1 MRGVATPGSTHI
13 VAAANNI
20 EAMRNPF
27 SSEPVDPAVAQAQAE
42 ARKRRKIVFGVI
54 AAALLVIGY
63 FVLSAFLPRWWGR
76 EVGRWCNDTFGKG
89 LLYGLVI
96 GFVCTFVPLVVAS
109 TVFFRRLSHQFR
121 VVLLAV
127 AVLIA
132 APNLLTLSI
141 ATGTGSGA
149 HAGDR
154 YMDVRA
160 PFFRGATLIGAI
172 VAAILFLLMIWQAR
186 AGQRVRTAKRT
197 AKQNRSSI
205 GGANDTDGTHGSGRT
220 RGRNNTGGFDETTGA
235 TDTTPTTGNS
245 PAP

>member
-1 MRGVATPGSTHI
+1 
-13 VAAANNI
+13 
-20 EAMRNPF
+20 MRNPF

-42 ARKRRKIVFGVI
+42 ARKRRKIIFGVI

-89 LLYGLVI
+89 LLYGLMI

-109 TVFFRRLSHQFR
+109 TVFLRRLSHQFR

-149 HAGDR
+149 HAGNR

-172 VAAILFLLMIWQAR
+172 VAVILFLLMIWQAR
-186 AGQRVRTAKRT
+186 AGQRVRAAKRT
-197 AKQNRSSI
+197 AKENRSNI
-205 GGANDTDGTHGSGRT
+205 GGPNDTADPGGPNH
-220 RGRNNTGGFDETTGA
+220 TGGFNGTTGA
-235 TDTTPTTGNS
+235 ADTSSTGNS

>member
-1 MRGVATPGSTHI
+1 
-13 VAAANNI
+13 
-20 EAMRNPF
+20 MRNPF

-42 ARKRRKIVFGVI
+42 ARKRRKIIFGVI
-54 AAALLVIGY
+54 AAALLIIGY

-76 EVGRWCNDTFGKG
+76 EVGRWCNDTFAKG

-96 GFVCTFVPLVVAS
+96 GLVCTFVPLVVAS
-109 TVFFRRLSHQFR
+109 TVFIRRLSHQFR

-127 AVLIA
+127 AVLIG

-149 HAGDR
+149 HAGNR

-186 AGQRVRTAKRT
+186 AGQRVRAAKRT

-205 GGANDTDGTHGSGRT
+205 DGSGSTGDAYGHRLAG
-220 RGRNNTGGFDETTGA
+220 GRNDAGGLNDTGGFNETTGA

-245 PAP
+245 SAP